1 MSPVEIAKAFSAHML
16 YSSDSNA
23 TADQLLRDIGG
34 RRVRY
39 GAVAVVDGRAVGQDE
54 FVPYGME
61 ARQKLE
67 MADPGW
73 VNKPSNGALFDR

>member
-23 TADQLLRDIGG
+23 MTDQLLRDIGG

-54 FVPYGME
+54 FAPIVRKSG
-61 ARQKLE
+61 RNWKWQI
-67 MADPGW
+67 
-73 VNKPSNGALFDR
+73 